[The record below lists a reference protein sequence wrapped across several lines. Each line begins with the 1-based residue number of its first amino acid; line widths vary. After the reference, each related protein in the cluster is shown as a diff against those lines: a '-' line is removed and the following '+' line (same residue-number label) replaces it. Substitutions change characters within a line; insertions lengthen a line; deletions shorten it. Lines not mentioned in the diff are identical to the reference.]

1 MICYFSGT
9 GNSKYVAEE
18 IAKGLS
24 EDLLDVNKRIKNND
38 ISDVC
43 VNGRLIIVTPT
54 YAWRIPKVV
63 YKWILDT
70 KFIGVKEI
78 YYVMTC
84 GDENGNADKYN
95 QKLSRLK
102 GFVYKGTF
110 EVVMPENYIALFDTP
125 NSDKAKKI
133 ICLAKDKIKK
143 IVDDISSCKE
153 IIYKPNLRDKF
164 KSGFVN
170 GIFYPVFV
178 SSKKFYVKDSCIG
191 CGRCVGLCPFNN
203 IHLKDNKPVWDN
215 NCTHC
220 MACISYCPTEA
231 IEYGSKSIG
240 KERYYFKNL

>member
-18 IAKGLS
+18 IARGLS

-102 GFVYKGTF
+102 GFMYKGTF

-170 GIFYPVFV
+170 CIFYPVFV

-203 IHLKDNKPVWDN
+203 IHLKDNKLVWDN